1 MRCRVLLP
9 TGKQALTYVKV
20 HSSFED
26 GGGGGRRVEQ
36 RDSLELLGEGCDH
49 SVIEHYCRIPH
60 THARVQCT

>member
-1 MRCRVLLP
+1 M
-9 TGKQALTYVKV
+9 QALTYVKV
-20 HSSFED
+20 HSSFE
-26 GGGGGRRVEQ
+26 GGGRRVEQ

>member
-26 GGGGGRRVEQ
+26 GGGGAEEWSRETPWSCWEKG
-36 RDSLELLGEGCDH
+36 
-49 SVIEHYCRIPH
+49 VIILS
-60 THARVQCT
+60 